1 MKETRTL
8 RISDFCMATV
18 GDDPV
23 TVTYERLWR
32 HFNMW
37 GELEDI
43 KLVPIKAVAFIKY
56 SHRCMAEF
64 AKEAM
69 RYQALDNNE
78 ILTVKWAESDVLDSE
93 DPDEKDKL
101 PQQNLDKSKFE
112 KPKGKGKFG
121 KRGKRDPKDEDSG
134 DDLLLGKRD
143 DGDTNYD
150 AEYGIIQQ
158 RINQIEKNVG
168 VMDRV
173 FKKVKPGEEVYGA
186 FGRLQDQQDAE
197 AEGSGMDDFFKNYKS
212 NKPDDPMLNNRPLF

>member
-1 MKETRTL
+1 
-8 RISDFCMATV
+8 
-18 GDDPV
+18 
-23 TVTYERLWR
+23 
-32 HFNMW
+32 MW

-69 RYQALDNNE
+69 RYQALDTNE

-93 DPDEKDKL
+93 DPDEKDKAK
-101 PQQNLDKSKFE
+101 PEQNLDNAKT
-112 KPKGKGKFG
+112 GKMGK
-121 KRGKRDPKDEDSG
+121 KHRKKGKRDPRDEDSE
-134 DDLLLGKRD
+134 DDALLLGKRD

-158 RINQIEKNVG
+158 RINEIERNVG

-173 FKKVKPGEEVYGA
+173 FKKVKPEEVNGGMFTGLGSMAGGA
-186 FGRLQDQQDAE
+186 GRGEGDAE
-197 AEGSGMDDFFKNYKS
+197 EGAGFDDFFKNYKS
-212 NKPDDPMLNNRPLF
+212 DKPADPMLNNRPLF